1 MTIAQAIK
9 RANDVLHAKGYSE
22 RTIRYTNA
30 TWKQFKAFCAER
42 GAKNYSEK
50 MREQYLRDVLGMG
63 AGASESSFTPKTAQ
77 TKATAMDML
86 SAYVKRG
93 DWEKGGIIKW
103 APLPEGFN
111 SFLTA
116 QDSVL
121 ARKGYSDTTRK
132 TARQYTTQVMRFFL
146 RLGVDDL
153 SKLTREHIAQYLLT
167 LNGHARS
174 TVRGELCRLRML
186 LKYLYFLEYNAVDLT
201 VHVPE
206 YRGGQARSLPKIWES
221 DEIEKVL
228 ATVDRASAKG
238 KRDHAIILLAAELGM
253 RSGDIRN
260 LKFSDFDWEQCSIS
274 FVQSKTGKPNALPLS
289 EKVGAAVIDYLHARP
304 QTDSPY
310 LFVRMIPPYDHM
322 KQFGTIF
329 MRYVQRAGI
338 YVERDSR
345 HGMHSLR
352 ASVATRLLAADVSPD
367 VIIPFLGHV
376 GPQALHS
383 YIQLDITH
391 LRECALSFEDGA
403 LV

>member
-9 RANDVLHAKGYSE
+9 GANEVLHAKGYTE
-22 RTIRYTNA
+22 RTIEYTNA

-42 GAKNYSEK
+42 GIKNYSENIRK
-50 MREQYLRDVLGMG
+50 QYLCDALGVGEG
-63 AGASESSFTPKTAQ
+63 APKSSFTPKTAQ
-77 TKATAMDML
+77 RKAYAMDIL

-93 DWEKGGIIKW
+93 DWEKGGINKW
-103 APLPEGFN
+103 APLPEVFDA
-111 SFLTA
+111 FLVA
-116 QDSVL
+116 QDAVL
-121 ARKGYSDTTRK
+121 ARKAYSDSTRN
-132 TARQYTTQVMRFFL
+132 TARKYTTQVMRFFL
-146 RLGVDDL
+146 RLGVKNL
-153 SKLTREHIAQYLLT
+153 SKITHEHIAQYLLT

-174 TVRGELCRLRML
+174 TVRGELCRLRMF
-186 LKYLYFLEYNAVDLT
+186 LKYLYLLGYHTTDLT

-206 YRGGQARSLPKIWES
+206 YHGGQARSLPKIWES
-221 DEIEKVL
+221 DEIGKVL
-228 ATVDRASAKG
+228 TAVDRSSAKG

-260 LKFSDFDWEQCSIS
+260 LKFSDFDWERCSIS

-304 QTDSPY
+304 QTESPY

-329 MRYVQRAGI
+329 MRYVQRAGV
-338 YVERDSR
+338 YVERDSH
-345 HGMHSLR
+345 HGLHSLR

-376 GPQALHS
+376 GPQTLHS
-383 YIQLDITH
+383 YIQLDIEH